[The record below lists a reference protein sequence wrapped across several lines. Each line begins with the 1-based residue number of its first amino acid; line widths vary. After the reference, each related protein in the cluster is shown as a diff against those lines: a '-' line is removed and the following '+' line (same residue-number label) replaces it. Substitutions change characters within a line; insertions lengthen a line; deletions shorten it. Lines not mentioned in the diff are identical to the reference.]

1 MTVKKPPEG
10 LLFSRRDVIR
20 IILPLVAE
28 QFLAMFVGMADSVM
42 VAGVGEAA
50 VSAVSLVDSINV
62 LLINLFT
69 ALATGGAVVAGQYL
83 GAQNEKKARR
93 VTDQLVLLIF
103 LISLVV
109 TAALFFLRNFLLR
122 TVFGSITEEV
132 MGYAQTYFT
141 ITLFSI
147 PFIALYNGGAA
158 IFRTMADSRTPMLI
172 SFLMN
177 AVNIGGNALL
187 IFGFKMEIAGAA
199 IPTLISRVVAAA
211 VVLGLLCRE
220 RYTLRFSRPFSL
232 KLELHTVGRILGI
245 GIPNGIENGMFQFGK
260 IMVVSLISSFG
271 TVAITANAVGNAIS
285 VFQILPGFAIGT
297 ACVPIV
303 SRCFGAGE
311 SRQIRYY
318 TSRLLG
324 LTFVFNILINVV
336 LSLAIPL
343 ILQLYQLSEDTMGL
357 TTWVLLFSAVVSSTI
372 WPPAF
377 MLPNAFRATGDVTY
391 TMIVSVASMWIF
403 RVGLSY
409 VLGGYLGLGLQGV
422 WYGMAADWLFRGICF
437 VARYFS
443 KSWRKR
449 ISPQQVAEKTV

>member
-1 MTVKKPPEG
+1 MPRPT
-10 LLFSRRDVIR
+10 
-20 IILPLVAE
+20 LPLPC
-28 QFLAMFVGMADSVM
+28 SP
-42 VAGVGEAA
+42 
-50 VSAVSLVDSINV
+50 SLLSPC
-62 LLINLFT
+62 
-69 ALATGGAVVAGQYL
+69 
-83 GAQNEKKARR
+83 
-93 VTDQLVLLIF
+93 
-103 LISLVV
+103 
-109 TAALFFLRNFLLR
+109 
-122 TVFGSITEEV
+122 IT
-132 MGYAQTYFT
+132 
-141 ITLFSI
+141 
-147 PFIALYNGGAA
+147 GGAA

-187 IFGFKMEIAGAA
+187 IFVFHMEIAGAA
-199 IPTLISRVVAAA
+199 IPTLVSRIVAA
-211 VVLGLLCRE
+211 VVVLSLLCRE
-220 RYTLRFSRPFSL
+220 RYTLSFTRPFTP

-297 ACVPIV
+297 ASVPIV

-324 LTFVFNILINVV
+324 LAFAFNILINIV

-357 TTWVLLFSAVVSSTI
+357 TTWVLLFSAVSSSTI
-372 WPPAF
+372 WPAAF
-377 MLPNAFRATGDVTY
+377 MLPNAFRATGDVKY

-409 VLGGYLGLGLQGV
+409 VLGGSLGLGSRACGTAWRRTGCAGASALSPGTSASP
-422 WYGMAADWLFRGICF
+422 GAGGSPPPPRRRRCRADLLPSPPPNFMRETKRTSRFSWVSFLPLRKGPKPLFPVLFPSFPALDALGEQVLNLPVDGAEILLSPGGQFLPQLGGDAQQELLFRF
-437 VARYFS
+437 FLLVQNS
-443 KSWRKR
+443 
-449 ISPQQVAEKTV
+449 SPFLLYVTALRDKINRWTRC